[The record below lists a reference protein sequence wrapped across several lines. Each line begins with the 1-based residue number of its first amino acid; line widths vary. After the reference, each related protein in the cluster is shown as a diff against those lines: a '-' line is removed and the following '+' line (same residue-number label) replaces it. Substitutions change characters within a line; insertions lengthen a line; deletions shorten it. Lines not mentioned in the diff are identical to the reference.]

1 MLGEGCNDIPVID
14 FSAILQA
21 VWYIPSDHGIGI
33 SDDDE
38 ENDDEQRTDEQNER
52 NIFTFSFDDEDF

>member
-1 MLGEGCNDIPVID
+1 MLGEGCNDIPVTD

-52 NIFTFSFDDEDF
+52 NIFTFS